1 MFQRLKRFRF
11 SSVVAGLTILG
22 LCLTPAVSAGKAKT
36 LVKTVK
42 KPASAAAKAP
52 MRTFASQKELSDY
65 IKNNIQLNGRFG
77 FYGGGGIMLQRS
89 GAVMM
94 KTATPEAAPAAAGA
108 ADQSSQANTGN
119 AEASINYSKTN
130 VQVEGVDEA
139 DFVKS
144 DGKYL
149 YVASGTTLFIVQ
161 ASPAGKGQIVSRI
174 ALKGSP
180 SELFINGNRMIL
192 MGRGQEWMD
201 LEIKLFNITDRAH
214 PEVLK
219 TIQLNGDY
227 VRSRMIGDTAYLLMS
242 SPMEQNGELYTL
254 PTVKIDG
261 VESKIAPN
269 QIYAF
274 GIPDYSYQ
282 YTRVMAVS
290 LKNAGEKPT
299 EKVFLTGTSQNVY
312 ASSKN
317 IYLTNQK
324 VPDYQVFTNRLL
336 DEYAR
341 MIPAKAKE
349 IAAIRAGKESFD
361 QKLSDIDQLITD
373 YIDALDYE
381 AATKLEEK
389 VREYQQRWQAD
400 MQREREKTTIT
411 KLAVNGRDIQFAATG
426 EVPGS
431 ILNQFSMDE
440 HNGYFRIATTSQ
452 TMGLFGAG
460 GTRNNVFVLDSSLR
474 TAGRLQ
480 GLAPNERIYAA
491 RFMGN
496 RVYLV
501 TFRQVDPLFVIDL
514 SNPKKPAV
522 LGKLKIPGYSDYLHP
537 IDDKY
542 LIGIGK
548 EVAEIQ
554 PEPMPVDVSAKV
566 SARMIM
572 PPLARPQGL
581 KIALF
586 DVSDPNHP
594 REISKYV
601 VDGYSDSSALHDH
614 RAFLYSREKNLMVLP
629 VDIYEPY
636 RMMTEGNDKSGT
648 VVKGPWYGAFV
659 FNVSPKDGIKLKG
672 KIQHETET
680 QVKPADEYI
689 DWSRQQI
696 QRGLYI
702 EDVLLTVSDHMIKWN
717 QISDLKE
724 VDRVN
729 LD

>member
-11 SSVVAGLTILG
+11 TSVIAGLTILG

-36 LVKTVK
+36 DLKTVK
-42 KPASAAAKAP
+42 KPAAAAAKRP

-65 IKNNIQLNGRFG
+65 IKNNIQLSGRFG
-77 FYGGGGIMLQRS
+77 YYGGTVSMRRS
-89 GAVMM
+89 DVIMM
-94 KTATPEAAPAAAGA
+94 KEAMPLAAAPSAVGA
-108 ADQSSQANTGN
+108 ADQASPANTGSG
-119 AEASINYSKTN
+119 ETSIDYSKTN

-149 YVASGTTLFIVQ
+149 YVASGTTLFIVK
-161 ASPAGKGQIVSRI
+161 AYPAGKGQIVSRI
-174 ALKGSP
+174 TLKGSP
-180 SELFINGNRMIL
+180 SDLFINGNRMIV

-201 LEIKLFNITDRAH
+201 LDIKLFDITDRAH

-227 VRSRMIGDTAYLLMS
+227 VRSRMIGDTAYLLIS
-242 SPMEQNGELYTL
+242 SPMEQNGDVYELPKVT
-254 PTVKIDG
+254 ING
-261 VESKIAPN
+261 VERKIAPN

-282 YTRVMAVS
+282 YTRVMAIN
-290 LKNAGEKPT
+290 LKNTAELPS
-299 EKVFLTGTSQNVY
+299 EKVFLTGTSQNVF
-312 ASSKN
+312 ASTKN
-317 IYLTNQK
+317 IYMTNQK
-324 VPDYQVFTNRLL
+324 VPDYQAFTNRLL
-336 DEYAR
+336 DEYTR

-349 IAAIRAGKESFD
+349 IAAIRAGKDSFD
-361 QKLSDIDQLITD
+361 QKLSDIDQLISE
-373 YIDALDYE
+373 YIDSLDYD
-381 AATKLEEK
+381 AAAKLEEK
-389 VREYQQRWQAD
+389 VRDLQQRWQAD

-411 KLAVNGRDIQFAATG
+411 RLAVNGRDIQFGATG

-431 ILNQFSMDE
+431 VLNQFSMDE

-460 GTRNNVFVLDSSLR
+460 GTRNNVYVLDSSLKM
-474 TAGRLQ
+474 TGRLQ
-480 GLAPNERIYAA
+480 GLAPNERIYSA

-514 SNPKKPAV
+514 TNPKKPAV

-636 RMMTEGNDKSGT
+636 RIMTEGNDKSGT